1 MFPRSPDEPNEKII
15 IFFIEFSGSNMQIES
30 GKNAVSTKCIDLL
43 IECPNFC
50 TECTKFLTKYIDFPI
65 KIYKISY

>member
-1 MFPRSPDEPNEKII
+1 
-15 IFFIEFSGSNMQIES
+15 MQIES